1 MSYKEITY
9 DYTNCK
15 IKCFLVKWW
24 RELKRKSNK
33 LLIIMKKHKKSSV
46 IISIVAI
53 ITVIRLISPSQ
64 EEKLKQY
71 AKERL
76 QNHYGEDF
84 DIFSVSGSY
93 ESFTVVA
100 APARDHEILFKAG
113 YKYGGSK
120 YDNDEYIEAC
130 TAHMLKDEIYP
141 SISQIY
147 GNVIVCPY
155 LFCDAPPVFKAD
167 KVSMDYLKRYV
178 KNPEVYFVIIIDK
191 SLCNNV
197 DDEYD
202 KLSDI
207 FVSFEEDDG
216 IHSTANIYFLGADEF
231 QYFREYSSTH
241 LKVLSKLDDLALE
254 GECIDAGG
262 FAVKEGKL
270 TITKDEYYE
279 KRGDLR

>member
-1 MSYKEITY
+1 MSYKGITY

-33 LLIIMKKHKKSSV
+33 LLRIMKKHKKSSV

-113 YKYGGSK
+113 YKYGGSQ
-120 YDNDEYIEAC
+120 YDNEQYIEAC
-130 TAHMLKDEIYP
+130 TAHMIKDEIYP
-141 SISQIY
+141 SIAQIY
-147 GNVIVCPY
+147 GEVIVCPD
-155 LFCDAPPVFKAD
+155 LSCDAPPVFKAD
-167 KVSMDYLKRYV
+167 KVSMDMLKSYV
-178 KNPEVYFVIIIDK
+178 KDPAVYYVIVINK
-191 SLCNNV
+191 SSCKNV

-207 FVSFEEDDG
+207 FVSFEEDEG
-216 IHSTANIYFLGADEF
+216 ICSTAGLYFLGDDEF
-231 QYFREYSSTH
+231 QHFKEFSSTH
-241 LKVLSKLDDLALE
+241 LNVLSELDDIALE
-254 GECIDAGG
+254 GECIYAGG
-262 FAVKEGKL
+262 FTVKEGRL
-270 TITKDEYYE
+270 TMSRDEYYE

>member
-1 MSYKEITY
+1 MSYKGITY

-24 RELKRKSNK
+24 SELKRKSNK
-33 LLIIMKKHKKSSV
+33 LLRIMKKHKKSSV
-46 IISIVAI
+46 IISIVVI
-53 ITVIRLISPSQ
+53 VTVIRLISPSQ

-130 TAHMLKDEIYP
+130 TAHMLKDNIYP
-141 SISQIY
+141 RISQIY

-155 LFCDAPPVFKAD
+155 LIGKAPPVFKAD
-167 KVSMDYLKRYV
+167 KVSMDMLKSYV
-178 KNPEVYFVIIIDK
+178 KEPDVYFTIVIDK
-191 SLCNNV
+191 SSYQENKY
-197 DDEYD
+197 EYEE
-202 KLSDI
+202 LSDV
-207 FVSFEEDDG
+207 FVSFEEDEG
-216 IHSTANIYFLGADEF
+216 IHSTVHTFYLGADEF
-231 QYFREYSSTH
+231 QQFKEYSSRY
-241 LKVLSKLDDLALE
+241 LNDLSKLDEMALE
-254 GECIDAGG
+254 GDCVDAGG
-262 FAVKEGKL
+262 FTVKEGKL